1 MRAASKWLRRQ
12 RSVFRR
18 GILVVLLSILGV
30 AVAHDASAASKSAS
44 GGATFA
50 LPKTSAEVAAFVAP
64 MDDRQVRSLLVRTLE
79 ERTRESEPMH
89 EREMLTMLEAAT
101 GRLAARVG
109 QIFGAAGEVVI
120 SPVVFWR
127 WLTMGGSDPTGP
139 WRALTGGFLLI
150 GIGWLAQAAAALAIR
165 KSIPLRAGTEL
176 ASHRV
181 AAALML
187 LRFMALLGAL
197 AAAHA
202 LLPEVMPA
210 SRLTALAAALTFAG
224 TWIASLTISSVLPA
238 LLASDSPPSVVIRTG
253 ILRLAFGIFFA
264 GVFGVVL
271 LRHAGM
277 SQDARMFIA
286 TVTWLVFGLLF
297 PFAFSRRR
305 EAVAEITAEA
315 LPHRDPIERWLDQHG
330 ALLLRLAFVA
340 IFIITPL
347 VALARGPTAFWSG
360 IASFALVLLVV
371 AALGLARTP
380 PPAPLAANA
389 FAEPPSP
396 GMRALRRA
404 ARFLTVVGF
413 VLGLAYVWH
422 IDLFEAANTHL
433 GDTVARGIVTLI
445 ITVAVAYL
453 VWDLIRMAL
462 AQSVLGPPRAAGE
475 RGEEG
480 GGTAATRLQTFG
492 PVLRNFLFVVVV
504 TIATLVGLSS
514 LGVNIGPLL
523 AGAGVIGI
531 ALGFGA
537 QTLVRDVISGV
548 FFLAED
554 AFRIGEYVV
563 IGNTRG
569 TVEGIA
575 IRSLKLR
582 HHRGSLHTV
591 PFGEIKQLTNE
602 SRDWI
607 ILKLEFLL
615 AFDTDLRKVR
625 QVVKEISKQLEADP
639 ELGHALLEPVKSQG
653 VRRMEP
659 TGMVIGLKIVA
670 KPGSEVYLIRREVF
684 HRVRDAF
691 EQNGIHFARPQV
703 VVAAL
708 GGAVAQL
715 PDSPDQLAAAAALNL
730 APAPVKKDS
739 RGLTAQ

>member
-1 MRAASKWLRRQ
+1 MKAVSEWLRRQ
-12 RSVFRR
+12 GSLSRR
-18 GILVVLLSILGV
+18 GILVAVTLSILGS
-30 AVAHDASAASKSAS
+30 AVADGASAASKSSS
-44 GGATFA
+44 GGATLA
-50 LPKTSAEVAAFVAP
+50 LPKTSAEVAPFVAP
-64 MDDRQVRSLLVRTLE
+64 MDDRRARALLVRVLE
-79 ERTRESEPMH
+79 ERTQESEPTT

-109 QIFGAAGEVVI
+109 QIFGAAGDVVT
-120 SPVVFWR
+120 SPALFWR
-127 WLTMGGSDPTGP
+127 WLEADGSDPTGP
-139 WRALTGGFLLI
+139 WRAIAGAFILI
-150 GIGWLAQAAAALAIR
+150 AIGWLAQAAAASAIR
-165 KSIPLRAGTEL
+165 RTMLLRAGAEHL
-176 ASHRV
+176 GSNR
-181 AAALML
+181 AAAAVIL
-187 LRFMALLGAL
+187 LRFVAFLGAL

-202 LLPEVMPA
+202 LVPEVMRG

-238 LLASDSPPSVVIRTG
+238 LLASDSPASVVIRTG
-253 ILRLAFGIFFA
+253 ILRLALGIFFA

-305 EAVAEITAEA
+305 EAVAEITAAA
-315 LPHRDPIERWLDQHG
+315 LPHRDPVERWLDRHG
-330 ALLLRLAFVA
+330 ELLLRLAFFA
-340 IFIITPL
+340 ILIITPL
-347 VALARGPTAFWSG
+347 VAVARGPTAFWSG

-371 AALGLARTP
+371 AVLGLVRTP
-380 PPAPLAANA
+380 TPAPLAANA
-389 FAEPPSP
+389 LPPSP

-433 GDTVARGIVTLI
+433 GETVARGIVTVI
-445 ITVAVAYL
+445 ITIVVAYL
-453 VWDLIRMAL
+453 VWDMIRMAL
-462 AQSVLGPPRAAGE
+462 DQRVLGPPRKAGD

-523 AGAGVIGI
+523 AGAGVVGI
-531 ALGFGA
+531 AVGFGA

-691 EQNGIHFARPQV
+691 EQNGIHFARPHV
-703 VVAAL
+703 LVASL
-708 GGAVAQL
+708 GGATAQV
-715 PDSPDQLAAAAALNL
+715 PESPDQLAAAAALNL
-730 APAPVKKDS
+730 APALGGK
-739 RGLTAQ
+739 R

>member
-1 MRAASKWLRRQ
+1 MKAVSEWLRRQ
-12 RSVFRR
+12 GSVSRR
-18 GILVVLLSILGV
+18 GILVAVTLSILGS
-30 AVAHDASAASKSAS
+30 AVADGASAASKSTS
-44 GGATFA
+44 GGAT

-64 MDDRQVRSLLVRTLE
+64 MDDRQARALLVRVLE
-79 ERTRESEPMH
+79 ERTQESEPTT

-109 QIFGAAGEVVI
+109 QIFGAAGEVVT
-120 SPVVFWR
+120 SPALFWR
-127 WLTMGGSDPTGP
+127 WLTADGSDPTGP
-139 WRALTGGFLLI
+139 WRALTGGFILI
-150 GIGWLAQAAAALAIR
+150 TIGWLAQAAAASAIR
-165 KSIPLRAGTEL
+165 RTMLFRAGAEHL
-176 ASHRV
+176 GSNR
-181 AAALML
+181 AAAAVIL
-187 LRFMALLGAL
+187 LRFVAFLGAL

-202 LLPEVMPA
+202 LVPEVMRG
-210 SRLTALAAALTFAG
+210 SRLTALASALTFAG

-238 LLASDSPPSVVIRTG
+238 LLASDSPASVVIRTG
-253 ILRLAFGIFFA
+253 ILRLALGIFFA

-305 EAVAEITAEA
+305 EAVAEIPAEA
-315 LPHRDPIERWLDQHG
+315 LPHRDPVERWLDRHG
-330 ALLLRLAFVA
+330 ELLLRLAFVA
-340 IFIITPL
+340 IVIITPL

-371 AALGLARTP
+371 AALGLVRTP

-396 GMRALRRA
+396 GTRALRRA

-422 IDLFEAANTHL
+422 IDLLEAANTHL
-433 GDTVARGIVTLI
+433 GETVARGIVTVI

-453 VWDLIRMAL
+453 VWDMIRMAL
-462 AQSVLGPPRAAGE
+462 DQRVLGPPRKAGD

-625 QVVKEISKQLEADP
+625 KVVKEISKQLEADP

-703 VVAAL
+703 LVASL

-715 PDSPDQLAAAAALNL
+715 PDSPDQLTAAAALNL
-730 APAPVKKDS
+730 APALGGK
-739 RGLTAQ
+739 R

>member
-1 MRAASKWLRRQ
+1 MKAVSEWLRRR
-12 RSVFRR
+12 RSVSRR
-18 GILVVLLSILGV
+18 GILVAVTLSILGS
-30 AVAHDASAASKSAS
+30 AVADGASAASKSSS
-44 GGATFA
+44 GGATLA
-50 LPKTSAEVAAFVAP
+50 LPKTSAEVAPFVAP
-64 MDDRQVRSLLVRTLE
+64 MDDRRARALLVRVLE
-79 ERTRESEPMH
+79 ERTQESEPTT

-109 QIFGAAGEVVI
+109 QIFGAAGDVVT
-120 SPVVFWR
+120 SPALFWR
-127 WLTMGGSDPTGP
+127 WLEADGSDPTGP
-139 WRALTGGFLLI
+139 WRAIAGAFILI
-150 GIGWLAQAAAALAIR
+150 AIGWLAQAAAASAIR
-165 KSIPLRAGTEL
+165 RTMLLRAGAEHL
-176 ASHRV
+176 GSNR
-181 AAALML
+181 AAAAVIL
-187 LRFMALLGAL
+187 LRFVAFLGAL

-202 LLPEVMPA
+202 LVPEVMRG

-238 LLASDSPPSVVIRTG
+238 LLASDSPASVVIRTG
-253 ILRLAFGIFFA
+253 ILRLALGIFFA

-305 EAVAEITAEA
+305 EAVAEITAAA
-315 LPHRDPIERWLDQHG
+315 LPHRDPVERWLDRHG
-330 ALLLRLAFVA
+330 ELLLRLAFFA
-340 IFIITPL
+340 ILIITPL
-347 VALARGPTAFWSG
+347 VAVARGPTAFWSG

-371 AALGLARTP
+371 AVLGLVRTP
-380 PPAPLAANA
+380 TPAPLAANA
-389 FAEPPSP
+389 LPPSP

-433 GDTVARGIVTLI
+433 GETVARGIVTVI
-445 ITVAVAYL
+445 ITIVVAYL
-453 VWDLIRMAL
+453 VWDMIRMAL
-462 AQSVLGPPRAAGE
+462 DQRVLGPPRAAGE

-492 PVLRNFLFVVVV
+492 PVLRNFLFVVVA

-523 AGAGVIGI
+523 AGAGVVGI
-531 ALGFGA
+531 AVGFGA

-691 EQNGIHFARPQV
+691 EQNGIHFARPHV
-703 VVAAL
+703 LVASL
-708 GGAVAQL
+708 GGATAQV
-715 PDSPDQLAAAAALNL
+715 PESPDQLAAAAALNL
-730 APAPVKKDS
+730 APALGGK
-739 RGLTAQ
+739 R

>member
-1 MRAASKWLRRQ
+1 
-12 RSVFRR
+12 
-18 GILVVLLSILGV
+18 
-30 AVAHDASAASKSAS
+30 
-44 GGATFA
+44 
-50 LPKTSAEVAAFVAP
+50 
-64 MDDRQVRSLLVRTLE
+64 
-79 ERTRESEPMH
+79 MH
-89 EREMLTMLEAAT
+89 
-101 GRLAARVG
+101 
-109 QIFGAAGEVVI
+109 
-120 SPVVFWR
+120 
-127 WLTMGGSDPTGP
+127 
-139 WRALTGGFLLI
+139 
-150 GIGWLAQAAAALAIR
+150 
-165 KSIPLRAGTEL
+165 
-176 ASHRV
+176 
-181 AAALML
+181 
-187 LRFMALLGAL
+187 
-197 AAAHA
+197 
-202 LLPEVMPA
+202 A
-210 SRLTALAAALTFAG
+210 SRLTALALALTFAG

-238 LLASDSPPSVVIRTG
+238 LLASDSPASIVIRTG
-253 ILRLAFGIFFA
+253 ILRLALGIFFA
-264 GVFGVVL
+264 GVFGVAL
-271 LRHAGM
+271 LRHAGI
-277 SQDARMFIA
+277 SQDARLFIA
-286 TVTWLVFGLLF
+286 MVMWLVFGLLF

-305 EAVAEITAEA
+305 EAVVEITAAA
-315 LPHRDPIERWLDQHG
+315 LPHRDPIERWLHQHG

-396 GMRALRRA
+396 WIRALRRA
-404 ARFLTVVGF
+404 ARFLTLVGF
-413 VLGLAYVWH
+413 VLGLAYVWN
-422 IDLFEAANTHL
+422 IDLFEAANTQL

-492 PVLRNFLFVVVV
+492 PVLSNFLFVVVI

-615 AFDTDLRKVR
+615 AFDTDLRKVSKL
-625 QVVKEISKQLEADP
+625 VKEISKELEADP
-639 ELGHALLEPVKSQG
+639 ELGHALLEPIKSQG

-684 HRVRDAF
+684 QRVRDAF

-703 VVAAL
+703 LVATF

-730 APAPVKKDS
+730 APALSEKDS

>member
-1 MRAASKWLRRQ
+1 M
-12 RSVFRR
+12 
-18 GILVVLLSILGV
+18 LGS
-30 AVAHDASAASKSAS
+30 AVADGASAASKSTS
-44 GGATFA
+44 GGATLA
-50 LPKTSAEVAAFVAP
+50 LPKTSAEVAPFVAP
-64 MDDRQVRSLLVRTLE
+64 MDDRQARALLVRVLE
-79 ERTRESEPMH
+79 ERTQESEPMT

-109 QIFGAAGEVVI
+109 QIFGAAGEVI
-120 SPVVFWR
+120 TSPALFWR
-127 WLTMGGSDPTGP
+127 WLTADGSDPTGP
-139 WRALTGGFLLI
+139 WRALTGGFILI
-150 GIGWLAQAAAALAIR
+150 AIGWLAQGTAASAIRRTMLFRAGAEHLGSNRAAAAVI
-165 KSIPLRAGTEL
+165 
-176 ASHRV
+176 
-181 AAALML
+181 L
-187 LRFMALLGAL
+187 LRFVAFLGAL

-202 LLPEVMPA
+202 LVPEVMRG

-238 LLASDSPPSVVIRTG
+238 LLASDSPASVVIRTG
-253 ILRLAFGIFFA
+253 ILRLALGIFFA

-315 LPHRDPIERWLDQHG
+315 LPHRDPVERWLDRHG
-330 ALLLRLAFVA
+330 ELLLRLAFVA
-340 IFIITPL
+340 IVTITPL

-433 GDTVARGIVTLI
+433 GETVARGIVTVI
-445 ITVAVAYL
+445 ITIVVAYL
-453 VWDLIRMAL
+453 VWDMIRMAL
-462 AQSVLGPPRAAGE
+462 DQRVLGPPRKAGD

-523 AGAGVIGI
+523 AGAGVVGI
-531 ALGFGA
+531 AVGFGA

-625 QVVKEISKQLEADP
+625 KVVKEISKQLEADP

-703 VVAAL
+703 LVATL
-708 GGAVAQL
+708 GGAAAQV
-715 PDSPDQLAAAAALNL
+715 PDSPDQLAAAAALSL
-730 APAPVKKDS
+730 APALGGK
-739 RGLTAQ
+739 G

>member
-1 MRAASKWLRRQ
+1 MS
-12 RSVFRR
+12 RR
-18 GILVVLLSILGV
+18 GILVAVTLSILSVVV
-30 AVAHDASAASKSAS
+30 ADSASAASKATS
-44 GGATFA
+44 GGATLA
-50 LPKTSAEVAAFVAP
+50 LPKTSAEVAPFVAP
-64 MDDRQVRSLLVRTLE
+64 MDDRQARSLLVRVLE
-79 ERTRESEPMH
+79 ERTQESEPMT
-89 EREMLTMLEAAT
+89 EREMLTMMESAT
-101 GRLAARVG
+101 GRLADRVG
-109 QIFGAAGEVVI
+109 QIFGAAGEVVK
-120 SPVVFWR
+120 SPVLFWG
-127 WLTMGGSDPTGP
+127 WLTAGGSDRTGP
-139 WRALTGGFLLI
+139 WRAVTGGFILI
-150 GIGWLAQAAAALAIR
+150 AIGWLAQAAAAPAIR
-165 KSIPLRAGTEL
+165 RTMLLRAGAEHL
-176 ASHRV
+176 GPNR
-181 AAALML
+181 AAAAVIL
-187 LRFMALLGAL
+187 LRFVAFLCAL

-202 LLPEVMPA
+202 LLPEVMRA

-238 LLASDSPPSVVIRTG
+238 LLASGPPASVVIRTG
-253 ILRLAFGIFFA
+253 ILRLALGSFFA

-286 TVTWLVFGLLF
+286 IVTWLVFGLLF

-305 EAVAEITAEA
+305 EAVAEVTAEA
-315 LPHRDPIERWLDQHG
+315 LPHHRDPGERWLDRYG

-360 IASFALVLLVV
+360 IASFALILLVL

-380 PPAPLAANA
+380 PPTPLATNA
-389 FAEPPSP
+389 FADPPSP

-404 ARFLTVVGF
+404 ARFLTLVGF
-413 VLGLAYVWH
+413 VLGLAYAWH

-433 GDTVARGIVTLI
+433 GKTFARGIVTVI

-453 VWDLIRMAL
+453 VWDLIRIAL

-492 PVLRNFLFVVVV
+492 PVLRNFLFVVVI

-523 AGAGVIGI
+523 AGAGVVGI
-531 ALGFGA
+531 AVGFGA
-537 QTLVRDVISGV
+537 QTLVKDVISGV

-569 TVEGIA
+569 TIEGIA

-703 VVAAL
+703 LVAAL
-708 GGAVAQL
+708 GGAVAQS

-730 APAPVKKDS
+730 VPARRSPMNAPASADS
-739 RGLTAQ
+739 DGI

>member
-1 MRAASKWLRRQ
+1 MRAAFQWLRRQ
-12 RSVFRR
+12 RSASRR
-18 GILVVLLSILGV
+18 GILVAVALSMLGV
-30 AVAHDASAASKSAS
+30 VVADNASAASKSTS
-44 GGATFA
+44 GGATLA
-50 LPKTSAEVAAFVAP
+50 LPKTSAEVAPFVAP
-64 MDDRQVRSLLVRTLE
+64 MDDRQVRSLLVRVLE
-79 ERTRESEPMH
+79 ERTHESKPIP
-89 EREMLTMLEAAT
+89 EREMLTMMESAT

-109 QIFGAAGEVVI
+109 QIFGAADEVVT

-127 WLTMGGSDPTGP
+127 WLTAGGSDPTGP
-139 WRALTGGFLLI
+139 WRALAGGFMLI
-150 GIGWLAQAAAALAIR
+150 AIGWLAQKAAALAIR
-165 KSIPLRAGTEL
+165 KTMPLRARTEF
-176 ASHRV
+176 APNR
-181 AAALML
+181 AAAAIIL
-187 LRFMALLGAL
+187 LRFIAFLGTL

-202 LLPEVMPA
+202 LLPEIMHA
-210 SRLTALAAALTFAG
+210 SRLTALALALTFAG
-224 TWIASLTISSVLPA
+224 TWIASLTISSMLPA
-238 LLASDSPPSVVIRTG
+238 LLASDATASIVIRTG
-253 ILRLAFGIFFA
+253 ILRLALGIFFA
-264 GVFGVVL
+264 GVFGVAL
-271 LRHAGM
+271 LRHAGI
-277 SQDARMFIA
+277 SQDPRLFIA
-286 TVTWLVFGLLF
+286 MVMWLFFGLLF

-305 EAVAEITAEA
+305 EAVVEITAAA
-315 LPHRDPIERWLDQHG
+315 LPHRDPIERWLHQHG
-330 ALLLRLAFVA
+330 ALLLRLGFVA
-340 IFIITPL
+340 IFIVTPL
-347 VALARGPTAFWSG
+347 VALARGPIAFWSG

-380 PPAPLAANA
+380 PPAPPAANA
-389 FAEPPSP
+389 STEPPSP
-396 GMRALRRA
+396 WIRALRRA
-404 ARFLTVVGF
+404 ARFLILVGF
-413 VLGLAYVWH
+413 VLGLAYVWN
-422 IDLFEAANTHL
+422 IDLFEAANTQL
-433 GDTVARGIVTLI
+433 GDTVARGIVTVI

-453 VWDLIRMAL
+453 VWDLIRLAL
-462 AQSVLGPPRAAGE
+462 TQSVLGPPRAAGE

-492 PVLRNFLFVVVV
+492 PVLSNFLFVVVI

-602 SRDWI
+602 SRDWL

-615 AFDTDLRKVR
+615 AFDTDLRKVKKL
-625 QVVKEISKQLEADP
+625 VKEISKELEADP
-639 ELGHALLEPVKSQG
+639 ELGHALLEPIKSQG

-670 KPGSEVYLIRREVF
+670 KPGSEVYLIRRELF
-684 HRVRDAF
+684 QRVRDAF

-703 VVAAL
+703 MVAAFD
-708 GGAVAQL
+708 GAVAQL
-715 PDSPDQLAAAAALNL
+715 PDAPDQLAAAAALNL
-730 APAPVKKDS
+730 APALGGKTS
-739 RGLTAQ
+739 RGVV

>member
-1 MRAASKWLRRQ
+1 MMKAVSEWLRRQ
-12 RSVFRR
+12 GSVSRR
-18 GILVVLLSILGV
+18 GILVAVTLSILGSVV
-30 AVAHDASAASKSAS
+30 ADGASAASKSTS
-44 GGATFA
+44 GGATLA
-50 LPKTSAEVAAFVAP
+50 LPKTSAEVAPFVAP
-64 MDDRQVRSLLVRTLE
+64 MDDRRARALLVRVLE
-79 ERTRESEPMH
+79 ERTQESEPTT

-109 QIFGAAGEVVI
+109 QIFGAAGEVVT
-120 SPVVFWR
+120 SPALFWR
-127 WLTMGGSDPTGP
+127 WLEADGSDPTGP
-139 WRALTGGFLLI
+139 WRAIAGAFILI
-150 GIGWLAQAAAALAIR
+150 AIGWLAQAAAASAIR
-165 KSIPLRAGTEL
+165 RTMLLRAGAEHL
-176 ASHRV
+176 GSNR
-181 AAALML
+181 AAAAVIL
-187 LRFMALLGAL
+187 LRFVAFLGAL

-202 LLPEVMPA
+202 LVPEVMRG

-238 LLASDSPPSVVIRTG
+238 LLASDSPASVVIRTG
-253 ILRLAFGIFFA
+253 ILRLALGIFFA

-297 PFAFSRRR
+297 PLAFSRRR
-305 EAVAEITAEA
+305 EAVAEITAAA
-315 LPHRDPIERWLDQHG
+315 LPHRDPVERWLDRHG
-330 ALLLRLAFVA
+330 ELLLRLAFFA
-340 IFIITPL
+340 ILIITPL
-347 VALARGPTAFWSG
+347 VAVARGPTAFWSG

-371 AALGLARTP
+371 AVLGLVRTP
-380 PPAPLAANA
+380 TPAPLAANA
-389 FAEPPSP
+389 LPPSP

-433 GDTVARGIVTLI
+433 GETVARGIVTVI
-445 ITVAVAYL
+445 ITIVVAYL
-453 VWDLIRMAL
+453 VWDMIRMAL
-462 AQSVLGPPRAAGE
+462 DQRVLGPPRAAGE

-492 PVLRNFLFVVVV
+492 PVLRNFLFVVVA

-523 AGAGVIGI
+523 AGAGVVGI
-531 ALGFGA
+531 AVGFGA

-691 EQNGIHFARPQV
+691 EQNGIHFARPHV
-703 VVAAL
+703 LVASL
-708 GGAVAQL
+708 GGATAQV
-715 PDSPDQLAAAAALNL
+715 PESPDQLAAAAALNL
-730 APAPVKKDS
+730 APALGGK
-739 RGLTAQ
+739 R

>member
-1 MRAASKWLRRQ
+1 MKAVSEWLRRR
-12 RSVFRR
+12 RSVSRR
-18 GILVVLLSILGV
+18 GILVAVTLSILGS
-30 AVAHDASAASKSAS
+30 AVADGASAASKSSS
-44 GGATFA
+44 GGATLA
-50 LPKTSAEVAAFVAP
+50 LPKTSAEVAPFVAP
-64 MDDRQVRSLLVRTLE
+64 MDDRRARALLVRVLE
-79 ERTRESEPMH
+79 ERTQESEPTT

-109 QIFGAAGEVVI
+109 QIFGAAGDVVT
-120 SPVVFWR
+120 SPALFWR
-127 WLTMGGSDPTGP
+127 WLEADGSDPTGP
-139 WRALTGGFLLI
+139 WRAITGAFILI
-150 GIGWLAQAAAALAIR
+150 AIGWLAQAAAASAIR
-165 KSIPLRAGTEL
+165 RTMLLRAGAEHL
-176 ASHRV
+176 GSNR
-181 AAALML
+181 AAAAVIL
-187 LRFMALLGAL
+187 LRFVAFLGAL

-202 LLPEVMPA
+202 LVPEVMRG

-238 LLASDSPPSVVIRTG
+238 LLASDSPASVVIRTG
-253 ILRLAFGIFFA
+253 ILRLALGIFFA

-297 PFAFSRRR
+297 PLAFSRRR
-305 EAVAEITAEA
+305 EAVAEITAAA
-315 LPHRDPIERWLDQHG
+315 LPHRDPVERWLDRHG
-330 ALLLRLAFVA
+330 ELLLRLAFFA
-340 IFIITPL
+340 ILIITPL
-347 VALARGPTAFWSG
+347 VAVARGPTAFWSG

-371 AALGLARTP
+371 AVLGLVRTP
-380 PPAPLAANA
+380 TPAPLAANA
-389 FAEPPSP
+389 LPPSP

-433 GDTVARGIVTLI
+433 GETVARGIVTVI
-445 ITVAVAYL
+445 ITIVVAYL
-453 VWDLIRMAL
+453 VWDMIRMAL
-462 AQSVLGPPRAAGE
+462 DQRVLGPPRAAGE

-523 AGAGVIGI
+523 AGAGVVGI
-531 ALGFGA
+531 AVGFGA

-691 EQNGIHFARPQV
+691 EQNGIHFARPHV
-703 VVAAL
+703 LVASL
-708 GGAVAQL
+708 GGATAQV
-715 PDSPDQLAAAAALNL
+715 PESPDQLAAAAALNL
-730 APAPVKKDS
+730 APALGGK
-739 RGLTAQ
+739 R

>member
-1 MRAASKWLRRQ
+1 MLLRAGAEP
-12 RSVFRR
+12 
-18 GILVVLLSILGV
+18 LG
-30 AVAHDASAASKSAS
+30 SN
-44 GGATFA
+44 
-50 LPKTSAEVAAFVAP
+50 
-64 MDDRQVRSLLVRTLE
+64 R
-79 ERTRESEPMH
+79 
-89 EREMLTMLEAAT
+89 
-101 GRLAARVG
+101 
-109 QIFGAAGEVVI
+109 
-120 SPVVFWR
+120 
-127 WLTMGGSDPTGP
+127 
-139 WRALTGGFLLI
+139 
-150 GIGWLAQAAAALAIR
+150 AAAAVI
-165 KSIPLRAGTEL
+165 
-176 ASHRV
+176 
-181 AAALML
+181 L
-187 LRFMALLGAL
+187 LRFVAFLGAL

-202 LLPEVMPA
+202 LVPEVMRG

-238 LLASDSPPSVVIRTG
+238 LLASDSPASVVIRTG
-253 ILRLAFGIFFA
+253 ILRLALGIFFA

-297 PFAFSRRR
+297 PLAFSRRR
-305 EAVAEITAEA
+305 EAVAEITAAA
-315 LPHRDPIERWLDQHG
+315 LPHRDPVERWLDRHG
-330 ALLLRLAFVA
+330 ELLLRLAFFA
-340 IFIITPL
+340 ILIITPL
-347 VALARGPTAFWSG
+347 VAVARGPTAFWSG

-371 AALGLARTP
+371 AVLGLVRTP
-380 PPAPLAANA
+380 TPAPLAANA
-389 FAEPPSP
+389 LPPSP

-433 GDTVARGIVTLI
+433 GETVARGIVTVI
-445 ITVAVAYL
+445 ITIVVAYL
-453 VWDLIRMAL
+453 VWDMIRMAL
-462 AQSVLGPPRAAGE
+462 DQRVLGPPRAAGE

-492 PVLRNFLFVVVV
+492 PVLRNFLFVVVA

-523 AGAGVIGI
+523 AGAGVVGI
-531 ALGFGA
+531 AVGFGA

-691 EQNGIHFARPQV
+691 EQNGIHFARPHV
-703 VVAAL
+703 LVASL
-708 GGAVAQL
+708 GGATAQV
-715 PDSPDQLAAAAALNL
+715 PESPDQLAAAAALNL
-730 APAPVKKDS
+730 APALGGK
-739 RGLTAQ
+739 R

>member
-1 MRAASKWLRRQ
+1 MKAVSEWLRR
-12 RSVFRR
+12 RGSVSRR
-18 GILVVLLSILGV
+18 GILVAVTLSILGS
-30 AVAHDASAASKSAS
+30 AVADGASAASKSSS
-44 GGATFA
+44 GGATLA
-50 LPKTSAEVAAFVAP
+50 LPKTSAEVAPFVAP
-64 MDDRQVRSLLVRTLE
+64 MDDRRARALLVRVLE
-79 ERTRESEPMH
+79 ERTQESEPTT

-109 QIFGAAGEVVI
+109 QIFGAAGDVVT
-120 SPVVFWR
+120 SPALFWR
-127 WLTMGGSDPTGP
+127 WLEADGSDPTGP
-139 WRALTGGFLLI
+139 WRAIAGAFILI
-150 GIGWLAQAAAALAIR
+150 AIGWLAQAAAASAIR
-165 KSIPLRAGTEL
+165 RTMLLRAGAEHL
-176 ASHRV
+176 GSNR
-181 AAALML
+181 AAAAVIL
-187 LRFMALLGAL
+187 LRFVAFLGAL

-202 LLPEVMPA
+202 LVPEVMRG

-238 LLASDSPPSVVIRTG
+238 LLASDSPASVVIRTG
-253 ILRLAFGIFFA
+253 ILRLALGIFFA

-297 PFAFSRRR
+297 PLAFSRRR
-305 EAVAEITAEA
+305 EAVAEITAAA
-315 LPHRDPIERWLDQHG
+315 LPHRDPVERWLDRHG
-330 ALLLRLAFVA
+330 ELLLRLAFFA
-340 IFIITPL
+340 ILIITPL
-347 VALARGPTAFWSG
+347 VAVARGPTAFWSG

-371 AALGLARTP
+371 AVLGLVRTP
-380 PPAPLAANA
+380 TPAPLAANA
-389 FAEPPSP
+389 LPPSP

-433 GDTVARGIVTLI
+433 GETVARGIVTVI
-445 ITVAVAYL
+445 ITIVVAYL
-453 VWDLIRMAL
+453 VWDMIRMAL
-462 AQSVLGPPRAAGE
+462 DQRVLGPPRAAGE

-492 PVLRNFLFVVVV
+492 PVLRNFLFVVVA

-523 AGAGVIGI
+523 AGAGVVGI
-531 ALGFGA
+531 AVGFGA

-691 EQNGIHFARPQV
+691 EQNGIHFARPHV
-703 VVAAL
+703 LVASL
-708 GGAVAQL
+708 GGATAQV
-715 PDSPDQLAAAAALNL
+715 PESPDQLAAAAALNL
-730 APAPVKKDS
+730 APALGGK
-739 RGLTAQ
+739 R